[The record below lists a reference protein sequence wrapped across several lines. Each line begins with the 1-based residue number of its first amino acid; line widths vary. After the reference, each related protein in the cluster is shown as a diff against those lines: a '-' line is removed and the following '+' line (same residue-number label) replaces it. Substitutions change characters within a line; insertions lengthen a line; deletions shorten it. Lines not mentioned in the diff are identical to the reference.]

1 MADPIYYPPVGFYFK
16 LSITGVSNASD
27 AGFQEVSGITAELGI
42 EEIAEGGEN
51 RFKYRVPD
59 RAKYSNLVVKRGLVV
74 KNSALAQW
82 CLTTIPGDFSAQ
94 ITTKTVTVVLMDPN
108 GNNLMAWDFI
118 NAWPVK
124 WSVSDFKSTD
134 DSVVVESIE
143 FAYSYFTQQK

>member
-1 MADPIYYPPVGFYFK
+1 MADTIYYPPVGFYFR
-16 LSITGVSNASD
+16 LAVNGQASASD
-27 AGFQEVSGITAELGI
+27 AGFQEVSGISAELNI

-51 RFKYRVPD
+51 RFKHRVPD
-59 RAKYSNLVVKRGLVV
+59 RAKYANLVVKRGLVV

-82 CLTTIPGDFSAQ
+82 CLSTITSDFSSQ
-94 ITTKTVTVVLMDPN
+94 VSTKTVSVILMDPD
-108 GNNLMAWDFI
+108 GKNLMAWDFI

-143 FAYSYFTQQK
+143 FAFSYFVQQK